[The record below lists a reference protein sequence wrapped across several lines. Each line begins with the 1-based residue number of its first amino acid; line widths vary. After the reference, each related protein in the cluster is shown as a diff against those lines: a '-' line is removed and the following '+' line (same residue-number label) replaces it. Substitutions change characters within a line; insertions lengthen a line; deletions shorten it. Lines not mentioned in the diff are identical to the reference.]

1 MVEPL
6 KLQVGSKTLLVERPH
21 LKKWLQLEQIRSEN
35 TDRIKAIITYLSVF
49 LGVSEDEIDALTW
62 IDTLTLYQ
70 KVMEYTR
77 PSLKLPYLENPDKK
91 SDDNPFNYPQRLW
104 YSFAHLLASNYHWTL
119 ELIADLEV
127 DDALAMVQEI
137 LIDMQLKREWEH
149 SLSQLAYYA
158 DQQGA
163 PIRFHPL
170 PRPAWMMVEQKIRLV
185 RMPKSALPV
194 GNVQGL
200 GKEFEDA
207 ILAKGK

>member
-1 MVEPL
+1 MVETM
-6 KLQVGSKTLLVERPH
+6 KLQVGSKSLLVERPH
-21 LKKWLQLEQIRSEN
+21 LKKWLQLEQIRTEN
-35 TDRIKAIITYLSVF
+35 TDRIKAIITYLAVF
-49 LGVSEDEIDALTW
+49 LGVSEKEIDALTW
-62 IDTLTLYQ
+62 FETLTLYQ
-70 KVMEYTR
+70 KSIEITR
-77 PSLKLPYLENPDKK
+77 PILKLPYLENPEKK
-91 SDDNPFNYPQRLW
+91 TDDSPYDYPQRLW
-104 YSFAHLLASNYHWTL
+104 YSFAHLLASNYHWTITQVE
-119 ELIADLEV
+119 ELDV

-149 SLSQLAYYA
+149 SLSPLAYYA

-163 PIRFHPL
+163 PQRFHPL
-170 PRPAWMMVEQKIRLV
+170 PRPAWMMVEQKVRLV